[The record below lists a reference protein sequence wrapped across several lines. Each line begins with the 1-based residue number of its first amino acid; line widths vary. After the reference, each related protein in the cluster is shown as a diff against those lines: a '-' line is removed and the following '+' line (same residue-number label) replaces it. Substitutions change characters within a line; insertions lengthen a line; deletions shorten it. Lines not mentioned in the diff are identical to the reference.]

1 MDTHDDFVA
10 ARRPSLVE
18 EFGGGAA
25 AEAAVDRALAR
36 CRRGWSR
43 LEQTTDVESHVR
55 ELVAEELDRPRR
67 RRLTLWALGALA
79 VVAAGVAVV
88 ALRPAPPEVREE
100 ANRVPVPWYSAGEL
114 HLADVVVSLPGA
126 GSFAP
131 VDDGVVIEDAE
142 GALRLV
148 EEDGD
153 VSDWDEAM
161 PDSTGA
167 DLPSPY
173 GDSAG
178 YSRRLDVAVAPN
190 GKVVHL
196 MAVAADGPDAAEGY
210 YRQSETARRLFVI
223 CTDEQCADV
232 SQVMGPGDD
241 VRLR

>member
-1 MDTHDDFVA
+1 MDTHEDFVA
-10 ARRPSLVE
+10 ARRSALVE
-18 EFGGGAA
+18 EFGGAA
-25 AEAAVDRALAR
+25 RAEAAVDRALAR
-36 CRRGWSR
+36 CRRGWAR

-67 RRLTLWALGALA
+67 RRLTLWALGGLA

-100 ANRVPVPWYSAGEL
+100 ANRVPVPWYATGEL

-126 GSFAP
+126 GSFAA

-142 GALRLV
+142 GSLQLV

-161 PDSTGA
+161 PDVEEP
-167 DLPSPY
+167 DRPSPY

-178 YSRRLDVAVAPN
+178 YSRRLDVVIAP
-190 GKVVHL
+190 GGEIVHL
-196 MAVAADGPDAAEGY
+196 MAVAADGPDAEEGY
-210 YRQSETARRLFVI
+210 YRLSETARRLFVI
-223 CTDEQCADV
+223 CADDECADV